1 MACFLALSV
10 RCGWADKGPL
20 VVLRRNHDEVI
31 SGGRPQ
37 QLRANRTNDLVKGF
51 LEVRPLIDLISHP
64 TGPKLTRF
72 ALRQARYPTEL
83 SAPAL
88 ESMLSSTVSV
98 AVPGAAAEATR
109 RLLNT
114 HMVAVDANHT
124 APMPNLDR
132 CFALLEEQ
140 NAARGR
146 RVFGMS

>member
-1 MACFLALSV
+1 M

-51 LEVRPLIDLISHP
+51 LEVRPLIDLSSNW
-64 TGPKLTRF
+64 TEADRF

>member
-1 MACFLALSV
+1 MA
-10 RCGWADKGPL
+10 
-20 VVLRRNHDEVI
+20 LR
-31 SGGRPQ
+31 
-37 QLRANRTNDLVKGF
+37 
-51 LEVRPLIDLISHP
+51 
-64 TGPKLTRF
+64 
-72 ALRQARYPTEL
+72 LRQARYPTEL
-83 SAPAL
+83 SGPAL

-140 NAARGR
+140 HAARGR